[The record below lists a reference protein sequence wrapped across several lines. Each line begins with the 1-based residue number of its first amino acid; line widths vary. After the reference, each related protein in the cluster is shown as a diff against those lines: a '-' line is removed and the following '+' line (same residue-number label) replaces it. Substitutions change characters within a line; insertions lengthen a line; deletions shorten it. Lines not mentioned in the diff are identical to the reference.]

1 MARDSLATT
10 KAEPIAAR
18 PRMKKDTL
26 INLYWILDAVQ
37 KAGAPDP
44 RHVGECFVAIRDE
57 LMLPDTEEIVDH
69 IRDVLVRQ
77 QAAADVLTDRVIGG
91 SRRQPLPE
99 LRLIE
104 MMATMAEEVP
114 AAVAVAF
121 GRRVEAEHGIRA

>member
-1 MARDSLATT
+1 
-10 KAEPIAAR
+10 
-18 PRMKKDTL
+18 MKKDTL

-37 KAGAPDP
+37 KGSAPNP
-44 RHVGECFVAIRDE
+44 GHVGECFVAIRDE

-99 LRLIE
+99 PRLID
-104 MMATMAEEVP
+104 MMAALSAKVP
-114 AAVAVAF
+114 SHVALAF
-121 GRRVEAEHGIRA
+121 ARRIEAEHGIRA

>member
-1 MARDSLATT
+1 MARDSLATC
-10 KAEPIAAR
+10 KAKPIAAS
-18 PRMKKDTL
+18 PRMKKDSL

-37 KAGAPDP
+37 KGNAPNP

-77 QAAADVLTDRVIGG
+77 QAAADVLTDRVIGS

-99 LRLIE
+99 RWLVEL
-104 MMATMAEEVP
+104 MTTLAGEVP
-114 AAVAVAF
+114 ASVAVAF
-121 GRRVEAEHGIRA
+121 ARRVEAEHGIRA

>member
-10 KAEPIAAR
+10 KAEPIATR

-77 QAAADVLTDRVIGG
+77 RAAADVLTDRVIGG

-99 LRLIE
+99 QRLIE
-104 MMATMAEEVP
+104 MMATLPGEVP
-114 AAVAVAF
+114 ASVAVAF
-121 GRRVEAEHGIRA
+121 ARQVEAEHGIRA